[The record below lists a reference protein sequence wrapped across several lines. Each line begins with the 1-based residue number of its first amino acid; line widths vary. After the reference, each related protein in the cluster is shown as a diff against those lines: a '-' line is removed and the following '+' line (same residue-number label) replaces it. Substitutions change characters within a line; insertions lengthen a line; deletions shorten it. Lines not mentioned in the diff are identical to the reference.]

1 MGIQNVCSNVLK
13 YFRYDADLWMDAD
26 LTKDDSEETAVD
38 PPMDS
43 DSESEDEEF
52 FDCLDSF
59 EIEVEPSFTL
69 PYNVAE
75 ESGPACVLMDK
86 LIREGKLSKNSYFY
100 KNFVEVAKHLE
111 TQRSLGIRRFVK
123 PCSALNML
131 EEKLQDTI

>member
-26 LTKDDSEETAVD
+26 ITKDDSEETAVD
-38 PPMDS
+38 PLMDS
-43 DSESEDEEF
+43 DSESEDEEL

-75 ESGPACVLMDK
+75 ESDPACVLMDK

-100 KNFVEVAKHLE
+100 
-111 TQRSLGIRRFVK
+111 
-123 PCSALNML
+123 
-131 EEKLQDTI
+131 

>member
-75 ESGPACVLMDK
+75 ESDPACVLMDK
-86 LIREGKLSKNSYFY
+86 LIKELSCQKIVIFTRISLKLPSILKIQR
-100 KNFVEVAKHLE
+100 KH
-111 TQRSLGIRRFVK
+111 GILRFVK
-123 PCSALNML
+123 HCSALNIL
-131 EEKLQDTI
+131 EEKLL